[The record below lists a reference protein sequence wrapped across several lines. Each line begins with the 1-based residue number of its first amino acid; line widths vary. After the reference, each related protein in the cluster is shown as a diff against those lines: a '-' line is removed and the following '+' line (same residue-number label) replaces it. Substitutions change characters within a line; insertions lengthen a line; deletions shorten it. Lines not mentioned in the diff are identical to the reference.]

1 MVFRNLPP
9 INREVFLFMKGF
21 TKFSNKV
28 LYDNNLQPISKL
40 VYAMLCSYD
49 RGRGCFAKK
58 ATLSKMSGCSL
69 YHLRLALNELEDQEL
84 IVIHRRKKGMTDL
97 ISVVKPSD
105 DGDETISS
113 PTYKKK
119 IKLKVDVLPK
129 DEVKIAKK
137 TEAPP
142 PDKENEPAA
151 TEKTPEIPPE
161 TPKDIEPIQE
171 YLEETETLTED
182 LARSMRKVAFSTFI
196 DGKVCISYA
205 DKEKMSIKCVDNH
218 TQYWLSTSY
227 RGLVER
233 ITGKECEFVRD

>member
-1 MVFRNLPP
+1 
-9 INREVFLFMKGF
+9 MKGF

-58 ATLSKMSGCSL
+58 ETLSKMIGCSL
-69 YHLRLALNELEDQEL
+69 YHLRLALNELEAQEL
-84 IVIHRRKKGMTDL
+84 ILIHRRKRGMTDL
-97 ISVVKPSD
+97 IRVVKPVD
-105 DGDETISS
+105 DGDEMVSS
-113 PTYKKK
+113 LTMKKTK
-119 IKLKVDVLPK
+119 TNKEEDVLPK
-129 DEVKIAKK
+129 NEAKIAKK

-142 PDKENEPAA
+142 PDKQNEPAA
-151 TEKTPEIPPE
+151 TEKMPVIPPE

-182 LARSMRKVAFSTFI
+182 LARSMRKVAFLSFI
-196 DGKVCISYA
+196 QGKIAVSYA
-205 DKEKMSIKCVDNH
+205 DKEKMLIKCVDNH

-233 ITGKECEFVRD
+233 ITGKECEFVSG